1 MMAGNASPEP
11 CVQFPGCRVD
21 LLECGPGGVE
31 LHLSG
36 KLTYRQIYATW
47 PEVRGLIGSDRRR
60 VCFDLSKVETLDG
73 GATGLLLALKHDLDA
88 AGIPAEII
96 GAHDGVQRM
105 LDLYGGHPPRPSL
118 RSPPTHIGILD
129 QIGRDALSL
138 FAESRSLDYLGDV
151 ALATTTAVRN
161 PRSIN
166 WPDVWRVMERAG
178 ADAVPIVALLTF
190 LVGLVTGFQA
200 AIQLKQFG
208 ANIFVADLVALS
220 ITRELGPLMTAI
232 IVAGR
237 SGAAFAAELGTMR
250 VSEEVDALVTLGLDP
265 YRFLVLPRV
274 LALLVVTPL
283 LTFLADL
290 CGILGGLLVALITLD
305 LTASSFLRETRSAL
319 ELWDIGSGLVKSVAF
334 GLVLALIACQRGLA
348 TKGGAEGVGRA
359 ATSAV
364 VTSLFALVL
373 MDALFTIL
381 FNAFGL

>member
-1 MMAGNASPEP
+1 M
-11 CVQFPGCRVD
+11 
-21 LLECGPGGVE
+21 
-31 LHLSG
+31 
-36 KLTYRQIYATW
+36 
-47 PEVRGLIGSDRRR
+47 
-60 VCFDLSKVETLDG
+60 CFDLSQVNALDG
-73 GATGLLLALKHDLDA
+73 GATALLLALKHELEA
-88 AGIPAEII
+88 AGIPAELV
-96 GAHDGVQRM
+96 GAHGGVQHM
-105 LDLYGGHPPRPSL
+105 LDLYGSHAPRSSL
-118 RSPPTHIGILD
+118 RPPPTHIGILD
-129 QIGRDALSL
+129 QIGRDALGL

-151 ALATTTAVRN
+151 AVATAAVVRS
-161 PRSIN
+161 PRSLN
-166 WPDVWRVMERAG
+166 WPDVWRVMDRAG
-178 ADAVPIVALLTF
+178 ADAVPILALLTF

-232 IVAGR
+232 ILAGR

-274 LALLVVTPL
+274 LALLVVAPL

-305 LTASSFLRETRSAL
+305 LTVNSYLRETQSAL
-319 ELWDIGSGLVKSVAF
+319 ELWDVGSGLVKSVAF
-334 GLVLALIACQRGLA
+334 GMVIALIACQRGLA
-348 TKGGAEGVGRA
+348 ASGGADGVGRA
-359 ATSAV
+359 TTSAV
-364 VTSLFALVL
+364 VTSLFAIVL

>member
-151 ALATTTAVRN
+151 ALATTAAVRN
-161 PRSIN
+161 PGSIN